1 MAELQGDLIM
11 QTAYGTLFFFIYHKD
26 CSLMQNVS
34 PDSGFDPVP
43 N

>member
-1 MAELQGDLIM
+1 MAELQRDLIM
-11 QTAYGTLFFFIYHKD
+11 QTAYGTLFFIYHKD